1 MKGFII
7 GFICFL
13 AALSLAQAQ
22 GMTDTTQSPLKFT
35 LNLDSRQSFIK
46 NREVSIIGGKAGI
59 QIGKKWR
66 TGLAYYTLYSPL
78 NILYLDG
85 DDTLN
90 LQTRFQYIS
99 TYIEYVIFHGERWEI
114 SLPLQYGYG
123 FCKFSKQT
131 KDGSTLKEAP
141 RQMNLGEIS
150 INGYY
155 KVWKWIGVDAGL
167 GYRTIFDE
175 RALLK
180 RFFDAPIYTIKL
192 KIFIGD
198 FYRDVFVRKRP
209 NK

>member
-99 TYIEYVIFHGERWEI
+99 T
-114 SLPLQYGYG
+114 
-123 FCKFSKQT
+123 
-131 KDGSTLKEAP
+131 
-141 RQMNLGEIS
+141 
-150 INGYY
+150 
-155 KVWKWIGVDAGL
+155 
-167 GYRTIFDE
+167 
-175 RALLK
+175 
-180 RFFDAPIYTIKL
+180 
-192 KIFIGD
+192 
-198 FYRDVFVRKRP
+198 
-209 NK
+209 